1 LETRIYG
8 WFDVRHLYPP
18 LWKSPKGYIFLLF
31 IDQIYNTKAHIYR
44 RIVVGEDNT
53 SMLGGDSIKLYL
65 NTVKSDYLKGRRLQS
80 NLKSITIRLIPSTI
94 TRVD

>member
-1 LETRIYG
+1 
-8 WFDVRHLYPP
+8 
-18 LWKSPKGYIFLLF
+18 
-31 IDQIYNTKAHIYR
+31 
-44 RIVVGEDNT
+44 VVGEDNT